1 MKKSTKIILSVLGVI
16 LTLAVICLSGF
27 IYFVAGSYTRRS
39 ISIYEKLCAEDELL
53 PELDELGNYSDVKFR
68 HFHQNYYIFCCDS
81 YTLKVIYDDENY
93 ELQKNQLNSDFMFQ
107 EEPIDNRDEKDIE
120 PAFSYDGY
128 DFRFLSDDYLA
139 FNFPKKIYLIGT
151 NDDENTIAYIYFDD
165 HDLDSLTTVEFFMEE
180 YINWK

>member
-1 MKKSTKIILSVLGVI
+1 MKKSTKIIFSVLGVI
-16 LTLAVICLSGF
+16 LTIVLICYAALWF
-27 IYFVAGSYTRRS
+27 FFAGSYTRRS

-81 YTLKVIYDDENY
+81 YTLKVIYDGETY
-93 ELQKNQLNSDFMFQ
+93 ETQKKQLDLNFMFQ
-107 EEPIDNRDEKDIE
+107 DEPIDNLDEQDIE
-120 PAFSYDGY
+120 PSFSYDGY

-139 FNFPKKIYLIGT
+139 FEFPKKMYLIGT

-180 YINWK
+180 YINFK